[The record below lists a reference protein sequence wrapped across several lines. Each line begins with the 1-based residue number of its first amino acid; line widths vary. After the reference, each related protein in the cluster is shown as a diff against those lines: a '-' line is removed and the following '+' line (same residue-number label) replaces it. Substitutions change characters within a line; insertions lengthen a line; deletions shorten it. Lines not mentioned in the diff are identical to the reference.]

1 MHDHAIEQISHT
13 IINNIATISSEWMN
27 SLRQRVIYVIR
38 QDARANPPSVTH
50 TMMILFLNSVI
61 LLGAKA
67 ILLIQYLNRNSWVAT
82 TKQRRSNHEIA
93 LKEKKIFIN

>member
-38 QDARANPPSVTH
+38 QRCKSQSP
-50 TMMILFLNSVI
+50 FGNSHYDDFI
-61 LLGAKA
+61 FEFSH
-67 ILLIQYLNRNSWVAT
+67 LIGCKS
-82 TKQRRSNHEIA
+82 H
-93 LKEKKIFIN
+93 FINTIFE